1 MWKHLLTNRGGED
14 DLVIMQQSN
23 RNAKKDSGTQ
33 VSSKIKINC
42 FIGCVSMIRETELA
56 WPYIILYS
64 TIVDMQVVKLC
75 LEGSDRRGAMLSQR
89 YVSITSI

>member
-14 DLVIMQQSN
+14 DLVKMQQSN
-23 RNAKKDSGTQ
+23 RNAKKDSGTRWL
-33 VSSKIKINC
+33 
-42 FIGCVSMIRETELA
+42 GYVSMIRETELA

-75 LEGSDRRGAMLSQR
+75 LEGSDRRGAMLSQC
-89 YVSITSI
+89 YVSISI